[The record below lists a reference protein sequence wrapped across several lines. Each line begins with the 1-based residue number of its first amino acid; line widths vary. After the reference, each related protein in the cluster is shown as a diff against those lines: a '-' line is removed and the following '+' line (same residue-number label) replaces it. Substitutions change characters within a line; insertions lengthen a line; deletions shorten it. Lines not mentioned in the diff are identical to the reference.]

1 MQIYL
6 RGFPAGSMFRA
17 RSRHYVREVTFS
29 LETRRMHTRNL
40 TARATGKVRRLLAD
54 RFGRRTVSIKTPVP
68 IVSFTF
74 DDAPR
79 TAFSV
84 GREILKQFGARAT
97 YFVSLGILDAETEVG
112 KIASVDDLARA
123 VDEGSELGCHTFD
136 HLDAWH
142 TSSAAFMASV
152 VRNREALNRILP
164 GARFTT
170 FAYPKSGAK
179 LSIKS
184 ALGNTFICCRGG
196 GQATNED
203 SADLNLL
210 KACFVDRRTGVDTEF
225 IRTLVDYNA
234 ARRGWLILATH
245 DVAADPSPYGCTPEF
260 LEAIVQYASR
270 SGALLLPV
278 GEACAR
284 LLSSNL
290 PEPRP
295 DPTG

>member
-1 MQIYL
+1 M
-6 RGFPAGSMFRA
+6 A
-17 RSRHYVREVTFS
+17 FS
-29 LETRRMHTRNL
+29 LQKPRMHTRSL
-40 TARATGKVRRLLAD
+40 VVRATGKVRRLLAD
-54 RFGRRTVSIKTPVP
+54 RFGRRTVSIEMPVP
-68 IVSFTF
+68 IISFTF

-79 TAFSV
+79 TAFST
-84 GREILKQFGARAT
+84 GREILTQFGARAT

-112 KIASVDDLARA
+112 KIASLGDLARA
-123 VDEGSELGCHTFD
+123 VDDGSELGCHTFD

-142 TSSAAFMASV
+142 ASSTTFMASV
-152 VRNREALNRILP
+152 VRNREALHQILP
-164 GARFTT
+164 DARFTT

-196 GQATNED
+196 GQATNEG

-210 KACFVDRRTGVDTEF
+210 KACFVDRRTGVDIEF

-245 DVAADPSPYGCTPEF
+245 DVATDPSPFGCTPEF

-284 LLSSNL
+284 LLSSNS

>member
-1 MQIYL
+1 MW
-6 RGFPAGSMFRA
+6 FGSGMNLDRI
-17 RSRHYVREVTFS
+17 SSGQGSPPSPHS
-29 LETRRMHTRNL
+29 WSETQRMHTRRL
-40 TARATGKVRRLLAD
+40 IARATGKARRLMAEQ
-54 RFGRRTVSIKTPVP
+54 FGRRTMSIKTPVP

-84 GREILKQFGARAT
+84 GGEILKRFGARAT
-97 YFVSLGILDAETEVG
+97 YFVSLGILDTETEVG
-112 KIASVDDLARA
+112 KIASVGDLARA

-142 TSSAAFMASV
+142 VSSTAFLASV
-152 VRNREALNRILP
+152 VRNREALHRILP

-196 GQATNED
+196 GQATNEG

-225 IRTLVDYNA
+225 IRTLVDYNT

-260 LEAIVQYASR
+260 LESIVQYASR
-270 SGALLLPV
+270 SGALFLPV

-284 LLSSNL
+284 LMSLNSL
-290 PEPRP
+290 ELRP
-295 DPTG
+295 DRVD

>member
-1 MQIYL
+1 
-6 RGFPAGSMFRA
+6 
-17 RSRHYVREVTFS
+17 
-29 LETRRMHTRNL
+29 MHTRSL
-40 TARATGKVRRLLAD
+40 IARATGKGRRLLAD
-54 RFGRRTVSIKTPVP
+54 RFCRRTVSIKMPVP

-79 TAFSV
+79 TAFGV
-84 GREILKQFGARAT
+84 GREILKEYGARAT
-97 YFVSLGILDAETEVG
+97 YFVSLGILDADTEVG
-112 KIASVDDLARA
+112 KIASVGDLERA

-142 TSSAAFMASV
+142 ASSSAFMASV
-152 VRNREALNRILP
+152 VRNREALHRILP
-164 GARFTT
+164 YARFTT
-170 FAYPKSGAK
+170 FAYPKSGAR

-184 ALGNTFICCRGG
+184 ALGSTFICCRGG

-210 KACFVDRRTGVDTEF
+210 KACFLDRRTGVDTEL

-260 LEAIVQYASR
+260 LEAIVEYASR

-278 GEACAR
+278 GEACAK
-284 LLSSNL
+284 LMSSNS
-290 PEPRP
+290 PELRP
-295 DPTG
+295 DPTGYT

>member
-1 MQIYL
+1 M
-6 RGFPAGSMFRA
+6 M
-17 RSRHYVREVTFS
+17 RER
-29 LETRRMHTRNL
+29 EWTRLQMHTRSL
-40 TARATGKVRRLLAD
+40 ITRASGKVRRLLAD
-54 RFGRRTVSIKTPVP
+54 QFGRRTLSIKTPVP

-74 DDAPR
+74 DDAPV
-79 TAFSV
+79 TAFRE
-84 GREILKQFGARAT
+84 GRGILKQFGARAT
-97 YFVSLGILDAETEVG
+97 YYVSLGLLDAETEVG
-112 KIASVDDLARA
+112 KIASVGDLARA
-123 VDEGSELGCHTFD
+123 VDEGGELGCHTFD

-152 VRNREALNRILP
+152 ARNCQALHRILP

-179 LSIKS
+179 LSLKL
-184 ALGNTFICCRGG
+184 ALGITFMCCRGG
-196 GQATNED
+196 GQATNAD

-210 KACFVDRRTGVDTEF
+210 KACFVDRRTGIDTVF

-234 ARRGWLILATH
+234 DRRGWLILATH

-260 LEAIVQYASR
+260 LEAIAQYASR

-284 LLSSNL
+284 LMSSSST
-290 PEPRP
+290 EPWP
-295 DPTG
+295 DRMS